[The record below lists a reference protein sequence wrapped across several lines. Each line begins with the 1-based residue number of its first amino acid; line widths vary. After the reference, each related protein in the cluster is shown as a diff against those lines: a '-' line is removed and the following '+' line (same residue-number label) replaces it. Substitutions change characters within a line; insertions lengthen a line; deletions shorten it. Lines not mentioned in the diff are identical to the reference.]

1 MTSENRQVICS
12 EKAAKAIG
20 PYSAAIRSGN
30 LVFVSGNLGI
40 GPQTGQIVS
49 GGIEAETRQ
58 ALSNISRIL
67 KAADSSIKRVVKTTV
82 FMQDLGDFAAMNAV
96 YAEFFTDEPPARSI
110 AQVAALPKG
119 AAIEIEAI
127 ALVGS

>member
-40 GPQTGQIVS
+40 DPQTGQIVS

-58 ALSNISRIL
+58 ALSNISIIL

-82 FMQDLGDFAAMNAV
+82 FMQDLGDFAGMNAV

>member
-40 GPQTGQIVS
+40 DPQTGQIVS

-67 KAADSSIKRVVKTTV
+67 EAADSSIKRVVKTTV

-96 YAEFFTDEPPARSI
+96 YAEFFADEPPARSI
-110 AQVAALPKG
+110 AQVAALPNG

>member
-67 KAADSSIKRVVKTTV
+67 EAADSSIKGVVKTTV